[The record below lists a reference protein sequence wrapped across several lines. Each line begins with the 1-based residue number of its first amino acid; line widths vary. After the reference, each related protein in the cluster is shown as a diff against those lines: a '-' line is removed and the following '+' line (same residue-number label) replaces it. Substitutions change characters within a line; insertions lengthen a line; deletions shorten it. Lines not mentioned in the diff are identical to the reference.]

1 MNLLSIFQHRR
12 SIRKY
17 TGAPIDDVTLT
28 QIIQAGLLSASSRSI
43 RPWEFIVVKDKDMLR
58 RLSECRT
65 GAARMLAS
73 ADAAIVV
80 IANAETSDVWI
91 EDCSIAMANMH
102 LMADS
107 LGVGSCWIQGRLRTT
122 TAADSGTA
130 SVTTED
136 YVRECLDFPEGY
148 KLEAI
153 LSLGI
158 PAEEKT
164 PTELLELPV
173 EKVHYETF

>member
-1 MNLLSIFQHRR
+1 MNLLSTFQHRH

-17 TGAPIDDVTLT
+17 TAAPIADAALT

-43 RPWEFIVVKDKDMLR
+43 RPWEFIIVKDKDMLR

-65 GAARMLAS
+65 GAARMLAG

-107 LGVGSCWIQGRLRTT
+107 LSVGSCWIQGPLRTA
-122 TAADSGTA
+122 TAADSGTD

-136 YVRECLDFPEGY
+136 YVRECLHFPEGY
-148 KLEAI
+148 KLEAL
-153 LSLGI
+153 LSLGM
-158 PAEEKT
+158 PAEDKT
-164 PTELLELPV
+164 PTELSELPL
-173 EKVHYETF
+173 EKVHYEKF